1 MTAKLGQV
9 EVYSKGPPSIKSSD
23 TLSTRSINHM
33 TDKRQYI
40 STSARS
46 MATKPDRVAGSNGGL
61 LSTNSHKLLIIWSH
75 KVI

>member
-1 MTAKLGQV
+1 MTAKLGKV
-9 EVYSKGPPSIKSSD
+9 EVYSKGPPPIKPFNA
-23 TLSTRSINHM
+23 LSTRSINHM

-46 MATKPDRVAGSNGGL
+46 MATKSDRVAGYNGGL
-61 LSTNSHKLLIIWSH
+61 LSTNSHKLLITWSH